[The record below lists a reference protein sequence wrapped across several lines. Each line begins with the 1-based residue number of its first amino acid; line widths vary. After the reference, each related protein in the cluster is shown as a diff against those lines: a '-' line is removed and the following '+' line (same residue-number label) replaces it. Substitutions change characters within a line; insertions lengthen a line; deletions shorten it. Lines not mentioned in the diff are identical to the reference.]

1 MQTDR
6 QMTFLH
12 VCMFCYLC
20 NYPVSMHNVS
30 YRFSDAHCKKCI
42 VGLLK
47 RGGDAYKSGRK
58 QNNFVMDLMKLDIPE
73 LLLVKSAKEHEPNV
87 EYLFNEMIRGFI
99 QRNALRDVII
109 SQVVPIMVSNM
120 YLMCTYICIW
130 LRIYPFLAKSST
142 TISLVLFALYDARFK
157 MCNRSSATHI

>member
-1 MQTDR
+1 
-6 QMTFLH
+6 
-12 VCMFCYLC
+12 
-20 NYPVSMHNVS
+20 MHNVS

-120 YLMCTYICIW
+120 YLMCTYICI
-130 LRIYPFLAKSST
+130 
-142 TISLVLFALYDARFK
+142 
-157 MCNRSSATHI
+157 